1 MRTFLR
7 MMAIPLAVASAI
19 ALLPGAARAQ
29 RWKEIGTTND
39 GNKVYVDPASIVKKD
54 SIVSATVRV
63 VYSTPKD
70 TPKGTINGSRAKA
83 MFNCVRK
90 TVAVRETIIWHD
102 EAKGTIY
109 EKRVPKQ
116 PGFGPVF
123 NSNFS
128 GVALRHLCAPPPAP
142 GGVSPR

>member
-1 MRTFLR
+1 MRTSLR
-7 MMAIPLAVASAI
+7 TTTRSLAILLAI
-19 ALLPGAARAQ
+19 AVLPAAARAQ

-39 GNKVYVDPASIVKKD
+39 GNKVYVDPASIVKTD

-102 EAKGTIY
+102 ERKGTIY
-109 EKRVPKQ
+109 EKRVPRQ
-116 PGFGPVF
+116 PGYGPVF

-128 GVALRHLCAPPPAP
+128 GVALRYLCAPPAT
-142 GGVSPR
+142 GR